1 MPYRLAE
8 QLFGP
13 QPASLVFLK
22 PTAGFPLDRISAE
35 ISASDLNQPVKVTD
49 AAGYR
54 TAVAAGEDRYL
65 KPLNTLKYG
74 LLGIAFISMFG
85 TLILVTIQRRREL
98 ALIQAVGST
107 RWKIFAI
114 IIFDILI
121 ASAAAALFS
130 AVLSMGV
137 IEAVRRA
144 AIVDVGSATRFIFP
158 LSEAIIYAALATIAA
173 ALASVVPAFRS
184 TQEAPATLLRDE

>member
-1 MPYRLAE
+1 MSYRLAE

-22 PTAGFPLDRISAE
+22 PTAGFPLDQISAE
-35 ISASDLNQPVKVTD
+35 ISSSDFNQSVKVTD

-74 LLGIAFISMFG
+74 LLAIAFISMSG
-85 TLILVTIQRRREL
+85 TLILVTIQRRHEL

-107 RWKIFAI
+107 RWKVFAI
-114 IIFDILI
+114 IIFDAVI

-130 AVLSMGV
+130 AALSMGI

-158 LSEAIIYAALATIAA
+158 LSEAIGYAALA
-173 ALASVVPAFRS
+173 ALAATLAAVVPAWRS
-184 TQEAPATLLRDE
+184 TQEAPATMLRDE